1 MFYNGILKKQ
11 DTFLRESLWLQC
23 REWIEQNQYERQEY
37 NIWLLDCPVEK
48 ELVPLTKAVM

>member
-11 DTFLRESLWLQC
+11 DTFLKESLWLQC